1 MDQLQQE
8 RKHLEETLQ
17 IVRQKLGTGEGIL
30 RESQE
35 DIIEQR
41 RFFWQNY
48 VDMDIKEQLSEDVQ
62 EVSMTQHYS
71 NRNREL
77 KRLRYLLNTPYFA
90 RLDYREEDEDQPE
103 TMYIGMVRPV

>member
-41 RFFWQNY
+41 RFFLA
-48 VDMDIKEQLSEDVQ
+48 KLCG
-62 EVSMTQHYS
+62 H
-71 NRNREL
+71 
-77 KRLRYLLNTPYFA
+77 
-90 RLDYREEDEDQPE
+90 
-103 TMYIGMVRPV
+103 GH